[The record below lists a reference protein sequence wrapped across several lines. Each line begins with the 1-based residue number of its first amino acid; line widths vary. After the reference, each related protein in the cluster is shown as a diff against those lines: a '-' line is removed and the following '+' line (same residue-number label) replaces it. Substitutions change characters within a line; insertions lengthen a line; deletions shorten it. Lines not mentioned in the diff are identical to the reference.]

1 MIGIVVI
8 THGNLATGLKSA
20 ATLLNGNPEHL
31 SCAELHLGDNPLEFK
46 ESVEQ
51 AIAEVDDGD
60 GILVLA
66 DIFGGT
72 PSNTVSQLFAHEGIR
87 AIAGVNLPMVIQAIC
102 LRDQVSLEELTEQ
115 VKQAGCESHIDIRQK
130 FIEAAAADDDDD
142 F

>member
-1 MIGIVVI
+1 MIGLVVI
-8 THGNLATGLKSA
+8 THGSLATGLESA
-20 ATLLNGNPEHL
+20 ATLLTGKPEHL

-46 ESVEQ
+46 ATVER

-72 PSNTVSQLFAHEGIR
+72 PSNTVSQLFEREDIR
-87 AIAGVNLPMVIQAIC
+87 AIAGVNLPMLIQAIF
-102 LRDQVSLEELTEQ
+102 LRDQADLDELSEQ

>member
-8 THGNLATGLKSA
+8 THGSLATGLKSA
-20 ATLLNGNPEHL
+20 ATLLTGEPEHL

-46 ESVEQ
+46 ETVER

-72 PSNTVSQLFAHEGIR
+72 PSNTVSQLFARDDIR
-87 AIAGVNLPMVIQAIC
+87 AIAGVNLPMLIQTIF
-102 LRDQVSLEELTEQ
+102 LRDQVSLDDLNEQ
-115 VKQAGCESHIDIRQK
+115 VQQAGCESHIDIRQK